1 MPMIDLTFVRGSVA
15 DAALNRLTD
24 ELVTVLLRAEGAP
37 DTPFLR
43 DNTWVYLHAVDPAEL
58 SVGGRGPGAPRF
70 RIDLTVFE
78 GALSQGRKEQLT
90 ADVHAAVCAAAGIE
104 PHGSR
109 ALHVWT
115 VIHEIPE
122 GNWAGGGRVIY
133 YQQVKGLVAEDMPD
147 ERLP

>member
-15 DAALNRLTD
+15 DAVLSRLTD

-90 ADVHAAVCAAAGIE
+90 ANVHAAVCAAAGIE
-104 PHGSR
+104 PQGAR
-109 ALHVWT
+109 AFHVWT